1 MPPEGGSGRDR
12 ASHRAGSKSDP
23 LRSSSPEIEQS
34 NQSMDVDPDDNEHAR
49 VLGFLIACSGME
61 IVLSNFVYKL
71 GLKSPPC

>member
-1 MPPEGGSGRDR
+1 
-12 ASHRAGSKSDP
+12 
-23 LRSSSPEIEQS
+23 
-34 NQSMDVDPDDNEHAR
+34 MDVDPDDNEHAR